1 MPAPDTNPCTYTV
14 LSLGLRPCYEGVDPL
29 FARHDAVFRPIRAAR
44 RRTLPSGH
52 RALNSRAYFYLT
64 VTSLFW
70 GANSV
75 AGKLAVGHVSPMV
88 LTTFRWIVAL
98 LVILALMT
106 PQVKRD
112 WPAIRR
118 HWLQLLLYGVF
129 GFTVFNALLYTALGY
144 TSAINAVIEQAGIPM
159 LIFVFNFVLF
169 RIQASLAQVIGFS
182 VTLVGVLVTA
192 AHGEFSALAELEFN
206 FGDALMLIACIVYA
220 GYTVS
225 LRWKPDMHWQSF
237 IAAPAFGA
245 LLSALPLFFWE
256 LSREDAIFPDAT
268 GWAIVLY
275 AGIFPS
281 LLSQVLYVRG
291 VEMIGANRAGLFI
304 NAIPIFGTLLSV
316 LLVGETL
323 HSFHIVALLLVLGGI
338 AIAEWGR
345 PKTK

>member
-1 MPAPDTNPCTYTV
+1 
-14 LSLGLRPCYEGVDPL
+14 
-29 FARHDAVFRPIRAAR
+29 
-44 RRTLPSGH
+44 
-52 RALNSRAYFYLT
+52 LNTRAYFYLT

-70 GANSV
+70 GGNSV

-98 LVILALMT
+98 SVILALMM

-112 WPAIRR
+112 WPVIRK

-129 GFTVFNALLYTALGY
+129 GFTAFNALLYTALGY
-144 TSAINAVIEQAGIPM
+144 TSAINAVIEQASIPM
-159 LIFVFNFVLF
+159 LIFAFNFILF
-169 RIQASLAQVIGFS
+169 RIQASAAQIVGFA
-182 VTLVGVLVTA
+182 VTLIGVLITA

-206 FGDALMLIACIVYA
+206 FGDLLILLACIVYA
-220 GYTVS
+220 GYTIA
-225 LRWKPDMHWQSF
+225 LRWKPALSWQSF

-245 LLSALPLFFWE
+245 LLSAIPLFFWE
-256 LSREDAIFPDAT
+256 LSRGGTIMPDAT

-304 NAIPIFGTLLSV
+304 NAIPVFGTLLSV
-316 LLVGETL
+316 LLVGETM
-323 HSFHIVALLLVLGGI
+323 HPFHGVALLLVLGGI

-345 PKTK
+345 PKT

>member
-1 MPAPDTNPCTYTV
+1 MW
-14 LSLGLRPCYEGVDPL
+14 
-29 FARHDAVFRPIRAAR
+29 AAC
-44 RRTLPSGH
+44 RRTPRPSLH
-52 RALNSRAYFYLT
+52 RPDHPALNSRAYFYLS
-64 VTSLFW
+64 VTALFW

-88 LTTFRWIVAL
+88 LTTYRWIVAL
-98 LVILALMT
+98 IIILAFMM

-112 WPAIRR
+112 WPMIRK
-118 HWLQLLLYGVF
+118 HWLQLLLYGIF
-129 GFTVFNALLYTALGY
+129 GFTAFNALLYTALGY

-169 RIQASLAQVIGFS
+169 RIQASIAQIVGFS
-182 VTLVGVLVTA
+182 VTLIGVLVTA

-206 FGDALMLIACIVYA
+206 FGDALMLCAAIVYA
-220 GYTVS
+220 AYTVS
-225 LRWKPDMHWQSF
+225 LRWKPELHWQSF

-245 LLSALPLFFWE
+245 LLSAIPLFFWE
-256 LSREDAIFPDAT
+256 LSRGAAIFPDTT

-304 NAIPIFGTLLSV
+304 NAIPVFGTILSV
-316 LLVGETL
+316 MLIGETL
-323 HSFHIVALLLVLGGI
+323 YPFHVVALLLVLGGI

-345 PKTK
+345 PKDNKKPAG

>member
-1 MPAPDTNPCTYTV
+1 MW
-14 LSLGLRPCYEGVDPL
+14 
-29 FARHDAVFRPIRAAR
+29 AAC
-44 RRTLPSGH
+44 RRTPRPSLH
-52 RALNSRAYFYLT
+52 RPDHPALNSRAYFYLS
-64 VTSLFW
+64 VTALFW

-88 LTTFRWIVAL
+88 LTTYRWIVAL
-98 LVILALMT
+98 IIILAFMM

-112 WPAIRR
+112 WPMIRK
-118 HWLQLLLYGVF
+118 HWLQLLLYGIF
-129 GFTVFNALLYTALGY
+129 GFTAFNALLYTALGY

-169 RIQASLAQVIGFS
+169 RIQASIAQIIGFS
-182 VTLVGVLVTA
+182 VTLIGVLVTA

-206 FGDALMLIACIVYA
+206 FGDALMLCAAIVYA
-220 GYTVS
+220 AYTVS
-225 LRWKPDMHWQSF
+225 LRWKPDLHWQSF

-245 LLSALPLFFWE
+245 LLSAIPLFFWE
-256 LSREDAIFPDAT
+256 LSRGAAIFPDTT

-304 NAIPIFGTLLSV
+304 NAIPVFGTILSV
-316 LLVGETL
+316 LLIGETL
-323 HSFHIVALLLVLGGI
+323 YSFHVVALLLVLGGI

-345 PKTK
+345 PKDNKKPAG

>member
-1 MPAPDTNPCTYTV
+1 M
-14 LSLGLRPCYEGVDPL
+14 
-29 FARHDAVFRPIRAAR
+29 
-44 RRTLPSGH
+44 
-52 RALNSRAYFYLT
+52 NSRAYFYLCI
-64 VTSLFW
+64 TSLFW

-98 LVILALMT
+98 SIILILML

-118 HWLQLLLYGVF
+118 HWLQLLLYGAL
-129 GFTVFNALLYTALGY
+129 GFTAFNALLYTALGY

-159 LIFVFNFVLF
+159 LIFVFNFALF
-169 RIQASLAQVIGFS
+169 RIQASIAQVLGFT

-192 AHGEFSALAELEFN
+192 SHGDFSTLAELEFN
-206 FGDALMLIACIVYA
+206 FGDALMLGACIVYA
-220 GYTVS
+220 AYTVS
-225 LRWKPDMHWQSF
+225 LRWKPEMHWQSF

-245 LLSALPLFFWE
+245 LLSAIPLFFWE
-256 LSREDAIFPDAT
+256 VSRGAAIFPDTT

-304 NAIPIFGTLLSV
+304 NAIPVFGTILSV
-316 LLVGETL
+316 ALVGETM
-323 HSFHIVALLLVLGGI
+323 HMFHVVALLLVLGGI

-345 PKTK
+345 PKEKKT

>member
-1 MPAPDTNPCTYTV
+1 MTFRAFSPYLSRPPVRPPVLFHHPDPV
-14 LSLGLRPCYEGVDPL
+14 
-29 FARHDAVFRPIRAAR
+29 
-44 RRTLPSGH
+44 
-52 RALNSRAYFYLT
+52 ALNTRAYFYLCI
-64 VTSLFW
+64 TSLFW

-75 AGKLAVGHVSPMV
+75 AGKMAVGHVSPMV

-98 LVILALMT
+98 SIILAFML

-112 WPAIRR
+112 WPVIRA
-118 HWLQLLLYGVF
+118 HWLQLLLYGAF
-129 GFTVFNALLYTALGY
+129 GFTAFNALLYTALGY

-159 LIFVFNFVLF
+159 LIFVFNFLLF
-169 RIQASLAQVIGFS
+169 RIQASIAQVVGFT

-206 FGDALMLIACIVYA
+206 FGDALMLLACIVYA
-220 GYTVS
+220 AYTVS
-225 LRWKPDMHWQSF
+225 LRWKPDLHWQSF

-245 LLSALPLFFWE
+245 LLSAIPLFFWE
-256 LSREDAIFPDAT
+256 LSRDAAIFPDAT
-268 GWAIVLY
+268 GWAVVLY

-304 NAIPIFGTLLSV
+304 NAIPVFGTLLSV
-316 LLVGETL
+316 LLIGETI
-323 HSFHIVALLLVLGGI
+323 HAFHFVALVLVLGGI

-345 PKTK
+345 PRENQT

>member
-1 MPAPDTNPCTYTV
+1 M
-14 LSLGLRPCYEGVDPL
+14 
-29 FARHDAVFRPIRAAR
+29 
-44 RRTLPSGH
+44 
-52 RALNSRAYFYLT
+52 NSRAYFYLS
-64 VTSLFW
+64 VTALFW

-88 LTTFRWIVAL
+88 LTTLRWIIAL
-98 LVILALMT
+98 AVILVLML

-112 WPAIRR
+112 WPVIRR

-129 GFTVFNALLYTALGY
+129 GFTAFNALLYTALGH

-159 LIFVFNFVLF
+159 LIFVFNFLLF
-169 RIQASLAQVIGFS
+169 RIQASPAQIAGFS

-206 FGDALMLIACIVYA
+206 FGDALMLLACIVYA
-220 GYTVS
+220 AYTVS
-225 LRWKPDMHWQSF
+225 LRWKPDLHWQSF

-245 LLSALPLFFWE
+245 LISAIPLLLWE
-256 LSREDAIFPDAT
+256 ISRDAAILPDAT
-268 GWAIVLY
+268 GWAVVLY

-304 NAIPIFGTLLSV
+304 NAIPVFGTILSV
-316 LLVGETL
+316 FLIGETL
-323 HSFHIVALLLVLGGI
+323 HVFHVVALLLVLGGI

-345 PKTK
+345 PKEKAAE

>member
-1 MPAPDTNPCTYTV
+1 M
-14 LSLGLRPCYEGVDPL
+14 
-29 FARHDAVFRPIRAAR
+29 
-44 RRTLPSGH
+44 
-52 RALNSRAYFYLT
+52 NSRAYFYLT
-64 VTSLFW
+64 ITSLFW
-70 GANSV
+70 GGNSV

-88 LTTFRWIVAL
+88 LTTFRWIIAL
-98 LVILALMT
+98 LIILVLMA

-112 WPAIRR
+112 WPVIRK

-129 GFTVFNALLYTALGY
+129 GFTTFNALLYTALGY

-169 RIQASLAQVIGFS
+169 RIQASIAQVVGFT
-182 VTLVGVLVTA
+182 VTLIGVLVTA

-206 FGDALMLIACIVYA
+206 FGDALMLLACIVYA
-220 GYTVS
+220 AYTVS
-225 LRWKPDMHWQSF
+225 LRWKPDLHWQSF

-245 LLSALPLFFWE
+245 LMSAIPLFFWE
-256 LSREDAIFPDAT
+256 LSRGTAILPDTT
-268 GWAIVLY
+268 GWIIVLY

-304 NAIPIFGTLLSV
+304 NAIPVFGTLLSV
-316 LLVGETL
+316 LMIGETL

-345 PKTK
+345 PRAKTG